1 MALTTLLSGNAFAHE
16 AGEFFIRAGSATV
29 RPTEGA
35 GGTLGSL
42 GGFDVS
48 NNTQL
53 GLTFTYMATD
63 NIGVELLAA
72 TPFRH
77 KIGTAA
83 TGDIATVHHLPPT
96 LMAQWYFGD
105 SSSKL
110 RPYVGV
116 GVNYTTFFDEGFNDN
131 GKETGLS
138 DLSLKDSPGAAGQV
152 GMDYLINR
160 DWLINM
166 SVWYMDID
174 TTASYKMGGVS
185 SATVYASIRGC
196 LCSLRVIVLSSSA
209 KLLCKTG
216 HQMTSFSI
224 LSTRIVV
231 LTSRSQ
237 LSHVCF

>member
-1 MALTTLLSGNAFAHE
+1 MKKLTVAALALTTLLSGNAFAHE

-116 GVNYTTFFDEGFNDN
+116 GVNYTTFFDESVNDT
-131 GKETGLS
+131 GKKTGIS
-138 DLSLKDSPGAAGQV
+138 DLSLKDSWGAAGQV

-160 DWLINM
+160 DWLINA

-174 TTASYKMGGVS
+174 TDVRFKAGGQQQSINTRLDPWVFMF
-185 SATVYASIRGC
+185 SAGYR
-196 LCSLRVIVLSSSA
+196 
-209 KLLCKTG
+209 
-216 HQMTSFSI
+216 F
-224 LSTRIVV
+224 
-231 LTSRSQ
+231 
-237 LSHVCF
+237 